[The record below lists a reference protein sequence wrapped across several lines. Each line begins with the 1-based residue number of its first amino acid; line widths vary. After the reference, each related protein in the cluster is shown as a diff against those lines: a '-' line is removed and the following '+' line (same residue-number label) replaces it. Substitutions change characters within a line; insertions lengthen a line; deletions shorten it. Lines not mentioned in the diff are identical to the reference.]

1 MGKASRRYISAK
13 HANKY
18 EGLCKSYAAEG
29 RKAPDTL
36 LSSIA
41 FDKRR
46 WEDNAPGQAKSLL
59 AKAIAK
65 EEEEGSAKQSAVLRP
80 NNTMICK
87 TATNGVTTNKKRK
100 SITAS
105 DTTKTRKKEKDPS
118 NQQPLQNESQRA
130 GSGRKKHKSYATGR
144 KKHKPTKTYD
154 DGGRKLKSNKYV
166 GCWDQITTCQIYS
179 QGGRI
184 QAISSVCSQRGCC

>member
-59 AKAIAK
+59 AKTIATDDNF
-65 EEEEGSAKQSAVLRP
+65 R
-80 NNTMICK
+80 
-87 TATNGVTTNKKRK
+87 
-100 SITAS
+100 
-105 DTTKTRKKEKDPS
+105 DPYGI
-118 NQQPLQNESQRA
+118 RI
-130 GSGRKKHKSYATGR
+130 
-144 KKHKPTKTYD
+144 
-154 DGGRKLKSNKYV
+154 YV
-166 GCWDQITTCQIYS
+166 
-179 QGGRI
+179 
-184 QAISSVCSQRGCC
+184 A